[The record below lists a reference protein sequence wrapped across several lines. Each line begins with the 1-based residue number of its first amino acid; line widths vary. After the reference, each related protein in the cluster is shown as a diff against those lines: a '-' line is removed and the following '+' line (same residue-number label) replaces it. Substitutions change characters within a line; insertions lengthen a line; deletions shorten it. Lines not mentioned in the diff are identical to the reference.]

1 MYIFFVITNLF
12 FAPAAAHQVNDGAEL
27 GDGVERPHEEEE
39 EEDEPADEDGGHRVR
54 VDGASGDEA
63 QDGAEQDVFGYGL
76 QHAGGA
82 HKVVQARAEGGQE
95 DADGDDGLPE
105 GKVLWK

>member
-1 MYIFFVITNLF
+1 M
-12 FAPAAAHQVNDGAEL
+12 NDGAEL
-27 GDGVERPHEEEE
+27 CDGVEGAHEEEE

-54 VDGASGDEA
+54 VDGAPGDEA
-63 QDGAEQDVFGYGL
+63 QDGAEEDVFGDGL

-82 HKVVQARAEGGQE
+82 HQVVQARAEGGQE